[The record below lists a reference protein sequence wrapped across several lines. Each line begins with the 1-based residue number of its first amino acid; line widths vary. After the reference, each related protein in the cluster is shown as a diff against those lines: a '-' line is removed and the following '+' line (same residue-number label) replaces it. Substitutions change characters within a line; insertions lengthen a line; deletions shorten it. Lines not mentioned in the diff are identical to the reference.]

1 MRQLGWSFTA
11 ATLLFC
17 ALFLGRAEIRSPHY
31 DAVAEGTVLAIE
43 RTSSSENEQDIF
55 AVDVEYRPAT
65 GDGATRTIRSYTVTP
80 PAVGARVTVDYQA
93 ASPDEACLRGGRTAP
108 FGKWVALLLLMPV
121 MGLIFCFV
129 GVRADLR
136 YLRVLRDGR
145 QTTATFVSAHK
156 QVSEDGETATEVR
169 LRFTDELG
177 REHFL
182 HHHTFKPE
190 RLRDDLRE
198 IIFYDGEDP
207 ARAVA
212 LDYLPG
218 RLELRGDTFVA
229 RQQVWPLFIAP
240 LLALGS
246 AVALGGALLLS

>member
-1 MRQLGWSFTA
+1 M
-11 ATLLFC
+11 FC
-17 ALFLGRAEIRSPHY
+17 ALFLRSADMRWHHY
-31 DAVAEGTVLAIE
+31 DAVAEGTVLTVE
-43 RTSSSENEQDIF
+43 RTSSSENDQDIF
-55 AVDVEYRPAT
+55 AVDVEYRPAA
-65 GDGATRTIRSYTVTP
+65 GDGAARTIRSYTVEP
-80 PAVGARVTVDYQA
+80 PQVGARVEVDYEA
-93 ASPDEACLRGGRTAP
+93 ANPDEACLRGGRAAP
-108 FGKWVALLLLMPV
+108 FGKWVALFLLMPAV
-121 MGLIFCFV
+121 GLIFCFV

-145 QTTATFVSAHK
+145 QTTATFVSARK
-156 QVSEDGETATEVR
+156 EVSDDGESATEVR

-198 IIFYDGEDP
+198 IIFYDVEAP

-218 RLELRGDTFVA
+218 RLELRGDSFVA
-229 RQQVWPLFIAP
+229 RQRVWPLFLAP

-246 AVALGGALLLS
+246 AIALGGALFLS